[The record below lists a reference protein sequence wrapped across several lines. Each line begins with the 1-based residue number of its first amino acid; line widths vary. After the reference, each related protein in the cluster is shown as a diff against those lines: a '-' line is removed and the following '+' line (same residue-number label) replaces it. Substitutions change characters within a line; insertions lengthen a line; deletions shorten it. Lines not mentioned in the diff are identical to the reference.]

1 VLTVYQ
7 DLVNLGVS
15 KPLVV
20 FIISMLPVVEL
31 RGALPVA
38 INVFNIQWYFAL
50 PIAFV
55 GNLLPVPFLF
65 SFLESLRR
73 LSARMGIIGELVE
86 KFLNRTRRRAEFI
99 ERYGRL
105 GLVLFVAIPLPV
117 TGAWTGSIAAFLLGM
132 RFRDAL
138 LPICLGVLMAGI
150 IVTVLCLLDWVG
162 AVIAGVVLGVF
173 IIIRFWPRR
182 SQRGSKA

>member
-1 VLTVYQ
+1 MYQ

-15 KPLVV
+15 EPLVV

-38 INVFNIQWYFAL
+38 INVFHIPWHFAL

-55 GNLLPVPFLF
+55 GNLVPVPFLF
-65 SFLESLRR
+65 LFLERMRR

-86 KFLNRTRRRAEFI
+86 KFLNLTRRRAEFI

-105 GLVLFVAIPLPV
+105 GLVLFVAIPLPL

-138 LPICLGVLMAGI
+138 LPICLGVLIAGI
-150 IVTVLCLLDWVG
+150 IVTVLCLLGWVG
-162 AVIAGVVLGVF
+162 AVIAGVGLGVLVVF
-173 IIIRFWPRR
+173 WLWPRR
-182 SQRGSKA
+182 GERSP